1 MNTSGQNAHAI
12 NDNSKNITGMESFK
26 IQLLFLN
33 FNEINFQTH
42 KIETKWYV
50 HRNI

>member
-26 IQLLFLN
+26 IQAF
-33 FNEINFQTH
+33 IS
-42 KIETKWYV
+42 
-50 HRNI
+50 